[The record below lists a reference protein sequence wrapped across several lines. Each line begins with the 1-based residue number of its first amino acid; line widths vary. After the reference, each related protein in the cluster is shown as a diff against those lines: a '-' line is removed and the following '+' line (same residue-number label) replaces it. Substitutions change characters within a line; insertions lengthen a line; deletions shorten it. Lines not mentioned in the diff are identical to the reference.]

1 MSQEKA
7 GQEEDRQERL
17 TFELLNFLKNKTI
30 E

>member
-1 MSQEKA
+1 MGQEKA
-7 GQEEDRQERL
+7 RQEEDRQERL